1 MNISRRQRG
10 FSMVEAVVA
19 VGLAGTGVIVMMT
32 AASGAIARREDA
44 QARTVA
50 TMLVGEVL
58 EEIRSQEYQDPTVT
72 TTTLGP
78 EAGETL
84 VSRADA
90 DDADDLNGW
99 EETGLR
105 ARTGAAVSTFTAWKR
120 SILVEW
126 VLTSDYSTAAAAE
139 TGAKR
144 ATVTVSRGGKV
155 LATGST
161 LMVKAWGD
169 ATP

>member
-1 MNISRRQRG
+1 
-10 FSMVEAVVA
+10 MVEAVVA
-19 VGLAGTGVIVMMT
+19 VALVGSGVVVMMT
-32 AASGAIARREDA
+32 AASSAIARREDA

-58 EEIRSQEYQDPTVT
+58 EEIRSQAYQDPTVT

-99 EETGLR
+99 EENGLR
-105 ARTGAAVSTFTAWKR
+105 ERSGGTISAFTSWKR
-120 SILVEW
+120 TILVEW
-126 VLTSDYSTAAAAE
+126 VLTSNYSTVSAAE
-139 TGAKR
+139 TGVKR

-155 LATGST
+155 LAAGTT
-161 LMVKAWGD
+161 FVVKAWAD